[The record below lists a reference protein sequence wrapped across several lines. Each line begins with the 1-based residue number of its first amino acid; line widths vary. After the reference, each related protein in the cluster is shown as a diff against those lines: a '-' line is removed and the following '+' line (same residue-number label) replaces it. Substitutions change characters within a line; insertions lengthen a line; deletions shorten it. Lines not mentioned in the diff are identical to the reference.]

1 MTTRLPSGLKIAFH
15 TLSVW
20 PPRGAIGWPV
30 TPSHSQTVWSWDAE
44 TMRRPSGPN
53 ATDRIVFLW
62 PRIVGDLPARRRIPQ
77 AYGIVRIHT
86 SRDQARPV
94 GTEGQGPWVLDIAA
108 QDGDLLAGYR
118 IP

>member
-1 MTTRLPSGLKIAFH
+1 MTRLPSGLKIAFH

-20 PPRGAIGWPV
+20 PPKRSDRLPGD
-30 TPSHSQTVWSWDAE
+30 TVPQPDRLVLGRRDDAPTVQAE
-44 TMRRPSGPN
+44 RDRS
-53 ATDRIVFLW
+53 DRILVALH
-62 PRIVGDLPARRRIPQ
+62 VGDPPARRRIPQ

-86 SRDQARPV
+86 SRNQPRPV
-94 GTEGQGPWVLDIAA
+94 GTEGQGPCVLDIAA